1 VDGVM
6 QLSNRG
12 KKGTYACYLSRHLW
26 LSFITKSWLGILAG
40 WVERARCCG
49 VAYCAMYLS
58 LACAGMKISG
68 LLSLTCSSGYGL
80 SSTRTISTPLQRDGE
95 IEYHSSQ
102 NPESSSRLSRLI
114 RNR

>member
-1 VDGVM
+1 M
-6 QLSNRG
+6 LSISPSL
-12 KKGTYACYLSRHLW
+12 AFFHHQVLAW
-26 LSFITKSWLGILAG
+26 DLGGLG
-40 WVERARCCG
+40 WVAVDWLIVLC
-49 VAYCAMYLS
+49 LS
-58 LACAGMKISG
+58 LAGAGMTISG